1 MRSVQAILLAIS
13 VATATPSLAQATPE
27 ALANDVLMAY
37 KQGDTDE
44 FSKLVTA
51 SPLLNNTPTLAAQ
64 IKSNLATLLDLY
76 GPVEGWDLVRT
87 KSASQRYVEKSY
99 IIYQNEYA
107 TRLQL
112 TFYKKSSGWIITS
125 FKIDDSIDTL
135 LESTD

>member
-1 MRSVQAILLAIS
+1 MRMIQAILVAIS
-13 VATATPSLAQATPE
+13 VATATPSLAQATPD
-27 ALANDVLMAY
+27 ALANKVLTAY

-51 SPLLNNTPTLAAQ
+51 SPLLDNTATLAAQ
-64 IKSNLATLLDLY
+64 IKSNLRTLLDLY

-99 IIYQNEYA
+99 IIFQNEYA

-112 TFYKKSSGWIITS
+112 TFYKRSSGWIITS

-135 LESTD
+135 LESID

>member
-87 KSASQRYVEKSY
+87 KSVSQRYVEKSY
-99 IIYQNEYA
+99 IIFQNEYA

-135 LESTD
+135 FESTD

>member
-37 KQGDTDE
+37 KQGNTDE

-87 KSASQRYVEKSY
+87 KSVSQRYVEKSY
-99 IIYQNEYA
+99 IIFQNEYA

-135 LESTD
+135 FESTD